1 MTNSICRRKMME
13 NPAMRTIRQIC
24 FLLLA
29 GYLLAIATLP
39 VLAQPGRDRL
49 ILKDGSYQI
58 ITKYEV
64 KGDTVRYFS
73 AERDQWEEIPT
84 SLIDWAATEKWKHDH
99 RSPDEKTPPAST
111 TDASDPAASEA
122 AKLDVEEYAARN
134 EEIWRMPIISP
145 GLRLPDESGLWIL
158 DTYQGD
164 PELVHAMQ
172 ANGDLNRASEHSI
185 LKWTIGSTGGA
196 KELIR
201 IEGAASRVQLHV
213 NEPVLFISLDHT
225 PAPGEDTAPASA
237 LTVDTHG
244 ASSVKDKNS
253 HSSPDSRYAIVRL
266 NSSHNLRTATA
277 TEIAQLAQPGHAENI
292 VETTKEILP
301 GARWMKI
308 TPEIPLL
315 IGEYALIEV
324 LSPENGAPRDLNP
337 PRKVNP
343 PREVNLDVW
352 DFGVNPRAHEN
363 KDPRMPVDTP

>member
-1 MTNSICRRKMME
+1 MME

-29 GYLLAIATLP
+29 GYLLAITTLP
-39 VLAQPGRDRL
+39 ALAQPGRDRL

-73 AERDQWEEIPT
+73 AERDQWEEIPKN
-84 SLIDWAATEKWKHDH
+84 LIDWPATEKWKHDH
-99 RSPDEKTPPAST
+99 RSPDAVASAAN
-111 TDASDPAASEA
+111 TDTSADKNDPSTGEA
-122 AKLDVEEYAARN
+122 AKLDAEEYAARN
-134 EEIWRMPIISP
+134 EEMWRMPIISP

-164 PELVHAMQ
+164 LELVHSMQ

-201 IEGAASRVQLHV
+201 IEGASSKVQLHV
-213 NEPVLFISLDHT
+213 NEPVLFISLDHA
-225 PAPGEDTAPASA
+225 PAPGEDTAPPSA

-244 ASSVKDKNS
+244 ASAVKDKNS

-266 NSSHNLRTATA
+266 NSNHNLRTASA
-277 TEIAQLAQPGHAENI
+277 ADIAQLTQPGHPENI
-292 VETTKEILP
+292 IETTKEILP

-308 TPEIPLL
+308 TPKIPLL
-315 IGEYALIEV
+315 IGEYALIEI
-324 LSPENGAPRDLNP
+324 LSPENGVPHEL
-337 PRKVNP
+337 
-343 PREVNLDVW
+343 NLDVW
-352 DFGVNPRAHEN
+352 DFGVNPRAREN
-363 KDPRMPVDTP
+363 KDPRMPVDAP